1 MDAVSVINGSVSMHE
16 KLGLFQDRIRD
27 GHAPFL
33 EEGELAAY
41 ALAELQRDHECVD
54 YEYAMEECRN
64 GLQVLIR
71 EGSAARNLE
80 AVING
85 IVKIIQILQD
95 SAFCTDDKHI
105 EEIRR
110 EGHINYN
117 VKRAVQLGLAPEKA
131 LKMATI
137 QAARCYGLK
146 HLGAIAPGYQADL
159 VVLDNLRDMN
169 VLEVYH
175 KGIKSRKMKKQRSAP
190 APFILKKY
198 RSFK

>member
-1 MDAVSVINGSVSMHE
+1 MKSYLNNPRILGLGEVMDAVSVINGSVSMHE

-41 ALAELQRDHECVD
+41 ALAGIATDHECVD

-95 SAFCTDDKHI
+95 SAFVQM
-105 EEIRR
+105 
-110 EGHINYN
+110 INTL
-117 VKRAVQLGLAPEKA
+117 KR
-131 LKMATI
+131 
-137 QAARCYGLK
+137 YGE
-146 HLGAIAPGYQADL
+146 
-159 VVLDNLRDMN
+159 RD
-169 VLEVYH
+169 
-175 KGIKSRKMKKQRSAP
+175 
-190 APFILKKY
+190 ILITM
-198 RSFK
+198 